1 MAEQSTKTTDK
12 KALSDALT
20 NWETC
25 NDFLRAATEKEAEA
39 MLTMEKGGKRRVQ
52 YLLRIYAR
60 FNRERARRERSE
72 LLKKSGE

>member
-12 KALSDALT
+12 KALTHALT

-25 NDFLRAATEKEAEA
+25 NDFLRGASEKDAEA
-39 MLTMEKGGKRRVQ
+39 MLTVEKGGKRRVQ

-72 LLKKSGE
+72 LLSKSGE

>member
-1 MAEQSTKTTDK
+1 MAEKPTKNIQQAID
-12 KALSDALT
+12 AALT

-25 NDFLRAATEKEAEA
+25 NDFLRNATEEDAGL
-39 MLTMEKGGKRRVQ
+39 MLKTEKAGKRRVQ

-72 LLKKSGE
+72 LLSQSGE

>member
-1 MAEQSTKTTDK
+1 MAEQPKKTKPQLE
-12 KALSDALT
+12 AALT

-25 NDFLRAATEKEAEA
+25 NDFLRAATEDDASA
-39 MLTMEKGGKRRVQ
+39 MLAMEKSGKRRVQ

-72 LLKKSGE
+72 LLSKSGE